1 MMKGILCFVLL
12 MALYGCGA
20 DSNIHTE
27 IKEEERRATLKL
39 PIHLDFFIECDNH
52 MRASSEILASYKGLF
67 DSFYVM
73 DLTLSG
79 LNIYCS
85 QFSVQQVWEE
95 KYKENIISL
104 DLKTTKP
111 LKKYPIALCEMTE
124 EEEKEWNNRETEDL
138 DYQWWYDSR
147 YLSLTNLPSDIE
159 KSTYEGLVIDLDP
172 ITDVVKYVTVHGHSN
187 DDPSSIILGYEGNIV
202 ARSDFRGNRRIQ
214 LEVPHDEKV
223 DKIYLLGNEVTLRSI
238 SIE

>member
-1 MMKGILCFVLL
+1 MKGILCFVLL
-12 MALYGCGA
+12 MALDVCGA
-20 DSNIHTE
+20 DSHIHTE
-27 IKEEERRATLKL
+27 IKEGEKSAILKL
-39 PIHLDFFIECDNH
+39 PIYLDFFIESDDY
-52 MRASSEILASYKGLF
+52 MRASPEMLANYNGLF

-73 DLTLSG
+73 GLKISG
-79 LNIYCS
+79 LDIYCS

-95 KYKENIISL
+95 KYKEKIISPN
-104 DLKTTKP
+104 LKNNQP
-111 LKKYPIALCEMTE
+111 LKRYPIALCEMTE

-214 LEVPHDEKV
+214 LEVPRDEKV